1 MSTTVAAPARG
12 RSAVTLI
19 IAGLLWGTGGL
30 SGTLL
35 ATKGHLHSLPVAA
48 YRLLLGGC
56 CTVLFLWARGSLRN
70 MVWTK
75 PVLVRL
81 LAAGVLLAQFQSC
94 YFGAIS
100 FTSVS
105 ISTMVTIGS
114 VPVFVALATAVRTRR
129 LPSPV
134 NLVAIAVAVLGL
146 VLLTWSPEGIPGGW
160 RLLAGVALAL
170 AAGAG
175 FAALTL
181 LTRRHVE
188 GLDAFSTT
196 AFGCLL
202 GGLLLTPAGLW
213 FGMALPLRPDVLA
226 VALYFG
232 IVPTGLGYA
241 MYFLALRRAP
251 AVVAALSTL
260 MEPLTAAVLSAFV
273 LHDQLGPV
281 GWTGAALLVGA
292 LALTYTKS

>member
-1 MSTTVAAPARG
+1 MSTSVAAPARG
-12 RSAVTLI
+12 RSAVTLM
-19 IAGLLWGTGGL
+19 IAGVFWGTGGL

-35 ATKGHLHSLPVAA
+35 ATKGHLQPLPVAA

-56 CTVLFLWARGSLRN
+56 CTVLFLWARGSLRR

-75 PVLVRL
+75 SVLRRL
-81 LAAGVLLAQFQSC
+81 LAAGVLLAQFQTC

-100 FTSVS
+100 LTSVS
-105 ISTMVTIGS
+105 VSTMVTIGS
-114 VPVFVALATAVRTRR
+114 VPVFVALVTAIRTRR
-129 LPSPV
+129 LPGAV
-134 NLVAIAVAVLGL
+134 NLVAIGVAVLGL

-160 RLLAGVALAL
+160 QLAAGVALAL
-170 AAGAG
+170 AAGGG

-181 LTRRHVE
+181 LTRRPVE

-213 FGMALPLRPDVLA
+213 FGMALPLRADVLA

-232 IVPTGLGYA
+232 LVPTGIGYA
-241 MYFLALRRAP
+241 MYFLALRTAP
-251 AVVAALSTL
+251 AVVAALSAL
-260 MEPLTAAVLSAFV
+260 LEPLIAAFLSAFV
-273 LHDQLGPV
+273 LHDQLGVV

-292 LALTYTKS
+292 LALTYTRA